1 MTGIATEQELEAP
14 AAVLALV
21 RDTALRLGAAA
32 ELAGEAARTGVF
44 ELESGRIAVVLS
56 ADEESLV
63 LAAELPAGLLDDAAR
78 RVTALKA
85 SLVLLLQA
93 GVAFA
98 NGPAGPALMCRWP
111 LALADAGL
119 LAGWIRQ
126 FAALA
131 NTARVAI

>member
-1 MTGIATEQELEAP
+1 MEQELEAP
-14 AAVLALV
+14 AAVLSLV

-32 ELAGEAARTGVF
+32 EQAGEAARTGVF
-44 ELESGRIAVVLS
+44 ELESGRIAVALS

-63 LAAELPAGLLDDAAR
+63 LAAELPAGLLDEPAR
-78 RVTALKA
+78 RITALKA

-111 LALADAGL
+111 LALADSGL
-119 LAGWIRQ
+119 LAAWIRQ
-126 FAALA
+126 FATLA
-131 NTARVAI
+131 NTARAAI